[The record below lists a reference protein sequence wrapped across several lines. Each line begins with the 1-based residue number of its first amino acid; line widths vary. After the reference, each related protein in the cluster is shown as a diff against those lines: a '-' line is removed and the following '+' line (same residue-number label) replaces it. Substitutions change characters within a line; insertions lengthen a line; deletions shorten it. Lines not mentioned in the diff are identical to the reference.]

1 MAYMDKGQLSFLGR
15 KSQRNVKSSYSPTL
29 EAEAVVLGSKHAG
42 LDGEPK
48 WLKTWQAGMRPGGR
62 AERRL
67 MDVLTEDM
75 NAVGVREDD
84 AEDGVRWRQR
94 RLAAA
99 TPGGE
104 EPRGED

>member
-1 MAYMDKGQLSFLGR
+1 
-15 KSQRNVKSSYSPTL
+15 
-29 EAEAVVLGSKHAG
+29 
-42 LDGEPK
+42 
-48 WLKTWQAGMRPGGR
+48 MRPGGR

-84 AEDGVRWRQR
+84 ADDGVRWRQR
-94 RLAAA
+94 RLAAG